1 VVDLSTIRGAQLM
14 QHLAGRLK
22 RALGTT
28 SGRKMA
34 INLLALG
41 VICLVF
47 TILAPRFATA
57 DNLWNVLRQISAVLI
72 VGGAVTM
79 LMVSGGFDL
88 SVGAVLALS
97 GVTAALLSQQMPV
110 PIAFVIA
117 TLVGASV
124 GMLNGFLVVV
134 VGINAVIATLGT
146 LYVSRG
152 SALLLSNGVPVYSV
166 PDEFKWLGTGFIGP
180 VPVPVV
186 TAGIC
191 LVAFTILERRT
202 LLGRYSVAVGSN
214 ATAAQLSGVP
224 LRQTR
229 FVLYTLSGASAG
241 LAGCVWASRIN
252 SGLSTVGVGFE
263 FDVIVATLLGGTS
276 LLGGQGTVIGM
287 AVGALIVG
295 VLGNGFNLLG
305 VQSFWQT
312 VALGTVLVLA
322 VGLDAVLRRED
333 LTARVRRRTRSGE
346 PAGARSS

>member
-1 VVDLSTIRGAQLM
+1 MTQVTGRVQRM
-14 QHLAGRLK
+14 LA
-22 RALGTT
+22 TT

-34 INLLALG
+34 INLMALG

-47 TILAPRFATA
+47 SLLAPRFATP
-57 DNLWNVLRQISAVLI
+57 DNVWNILRQISAVLI

-97 GVTAALLSQQMPV
+97 GVTAALLSQEIPV
-110 PIAFVIA
+110 PLAFLVA
-117 TLVGASV
+117 TLVGAGV

-134 VGINAVIATLGT
+134 IGINAVIATLGT

-166 PDEFKWLGTGFIGP
+166 PGDFKWLGTGFIGP

-191 LVAFTILERRT
+191 LVVFTILERRT
-202 LLGRYSVAVGSN
+202 LMGRYSVAVGSN
-214 ATAAQLSGVP
+214 SAAAELSGVP
-224 LRQTR
+224 IRWTR
-229 FVLYTLSGASAG
+229 FLLYTLSGASAG

-287 AVGALIVG
+287 VVGAIIVG
-295 VLGNGFNLLG
+295 VLNNGFNLLG

-312 VALGTVLVLA
+312 VALGVVLVLA

-333 LTARVRRRTRSGE
+333 LTARVRRRTRTTE
-346 PAGARSS
+346 PARSQAS